1 MIYLESNLLVVKSTD
16 NRKKAVKKMKA
27 IIYCRVST
35 NKETQESSLHRQEEE
50 LTRLASKHQFD
61 VVRIIREKASGYE
74 LEREGILEML
84 DIIKEKEVCV
94 LLIQDE
100 TRLGRGNAKIALLHC
115 ILKEGVKL
123 YSISHEGELQLSES
137 DSMVL
142 KIVGMVEEYQRKLH
156 NIKIK
161 RGMKRAVDNGYR
173 PERNLKNL
181 GEGAGRDKIDIPIT
195 EIVRLRSNDL
205 TFAEITATL
214 RGFGYDV
221 SKATVH
227 RRYREYMETKLE

>member
-1 MIYLESNLLVVKSTD
+1 
-16 NRKKAVKKMKA
+16 MKA

-35 NKETQESSLHRQEEE
+35 NKETQETSLIRQEEE
-50 LTRLASKHQFD
+50 LLQLAKRYQFQ
-61 VVRIIREKASGYE
+61 VISIIKEQASGYE
-74 LEREGILEML
+74 LERDGILQLL
-84 DIIKEKEVCV
+84 DQVKEKAIQAV
-94 LLIQDE
+94 LIQDE

-123 YSISHEGELQLSES
+123 FCISHNGELQLSES

-161 RGMKRAVDNGYR
+161 RGMKRAVSQGYK
-173 PERNLKNL
+173 PEKNLKKL
-181 GEGAGRDKIDIPIT
+181 DEHSGREKIDLPIQ
-195 EIVRLRSNDL
+195 EIVRLRNNEL
-205 TFAEITATL
+205 TFSEIAATL
-214 RGFGYDV
+214 RGFGYNV

-227 RRYREYMETKLE
+227 RRYQEYLESEQED

>member
-1 MIYLESNLLVVKSTD
+1 
-16 NRKKAVKKMKA
+16 MKA

-35 NKETQESSLHRQEEE
+35 NKETQESSLQRQEEE
-50 LTRLASKHQFD
+50 LIQLAAQNQFE
-61 VVRIIREKASGYE
+61 VVSIIKEQASGFE
-74 LEREGILEML
+74 LERDGILQLLES
-84 DIIKEKEVCV
+84 IKDQQIQAV
-94 LLIQDE
+94 LIQDE

-115 ILKEGVKL
+115 IFKEEIKL
-123 YSISHEGELQLSES
+123 YCIAHNGELQLSES

-161 RGMKRAVDNGYR
+161 RGMLRAVKKGYK

-181 GEGAGRDKIDIPIT
+181 GEHSGREKIEVPIE
-195 EIVRLRSNDL
+195 EIVRLRKNKL
-205 TFAEITATL
+205 TFAEIAATL
-214 RGFGYDV
+214 RGFGYNI

-227 RRYREYMETKLE
+227 RRYQEFMASEEE